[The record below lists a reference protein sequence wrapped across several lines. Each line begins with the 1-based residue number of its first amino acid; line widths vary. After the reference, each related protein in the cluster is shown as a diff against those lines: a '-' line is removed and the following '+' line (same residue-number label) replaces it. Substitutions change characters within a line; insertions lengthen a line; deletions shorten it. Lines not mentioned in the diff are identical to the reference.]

1 MSTGTTAPA
10 AATTPQAPTPYVS
23 DHYTPVADEITARE
37 LTVHGTV
44 PPELSGRYF
53 RNGHNPKP
61 GHTPTHWFKGSGMIH
76 GLRLRD
82 GRAEWYRNRWVRTP
96 ALDGVPYLGA
106 DGVPD
111 LRASEAAT
119 HVVEHAGRILALQ
132 EVNLPYEMTP
142 ELDTVGAFDFGG
154 TLKTAMTAHPKTD
167 PVTGELHFFGY
178 GPFPPHLTY
187 YVADAR
193 GEIVRAEV
201 VDGAGPSLMHDF
213 GLTRHH
219 VVWLDLPV
227 VFNPAEQSGIPY
239 RWSDTYTPRIGVM
252 PRTGPARVRWFEV
265 APGALLHVANAYED
279 ERGRI
284 VLTGPRYD
292 RGAWEQTWKW
302 WVGAPGYAPE
312 PLVGTTPYRWILDPA
327 TGRATE
333 ERTDDLVT
341 EFPTINEERTGLPH
355 RFDYAVAFPG
365 AGLGEYALVKHDH
378 ATGTRELVPMGR
390 GRMPGEAVFVPAAG
404 ARREDDGY
412 LLTVVSDLEQ
422 DASQLLILDASAPAG
437 APVATVELPRR
448 VPSGIHGSWIA
459 DAGPAAGDGTP
470 GGAA

>member
-1 MSTGTTAPA
+1 MSTEHPTTTTAERPTTGPA
-10 AATTPQAPTPYVS
+10 AKPYVS
-23 DHYTPVADEITARE
+23 GHYTPVVDEVTAHG
-37 LTVHGTV
+37 LTVHGTL
-44 PPELSGRYF
+44 PPELNGRYF

-61 GHTPTHWFKGSGMIH
+61 GYTPTHWFKGSGMIH
-76 GLRLRD
+76 GVRLRD
-82 GRAEWYRNRWVRTP
+82 GRAEWYRNRWVRTL
-96 ALDGVPYLGA
+96 ALDGVPYLSA
-106 DGVPD
+106 SGVPD
-111 LRASEAAT
+111 LKVSEAAT
-119 HVVEHAGRILALQ
+119 HVIEHAGRILALQ
-132 EVNLPYEMTP
+132 EASLPYEMTP

-167 PVTGELHFFGY
+167 PATGELHFFAY

-187 YVADAR
+187 YVADAA
-193 GEIVRAEV
+193 GAIVRAET

-213 GLTRHH
+213 GLTRQH
-219 VVWLDLPV
+219 VVWLDLPI

-252 PRTGPARVRWFEV
+252 PRSGPATVRWFEV
-265 APGALLHVANAYED
+265 EPGALLHVANAYED

-302 WVGAPGYAPE
+302 WTGAPGYATE
-312 PLVGTTPYRWILDPA
+312 PMVGATAHRWILDPA
-327 TGRATE
+327 TGRAVE
-333 ERTDDLVT
+333 ETVDDFVT
-341 EFPTINEERTGLPH
+341 EFPSINEDMTGAPH

-365 AGLGEYALVKHDH
+365 SGLGEYAIVKYDH
-378 ATGTRELVPMGR
+378 TTGARELVPMGP

-404 ARREDDGY
+404 ATREDDGY

-422 DASQLLILDASAPAG
+422 DASQLLILDASALSDT
-437 APVATVELPRR
+437 PVATVELPRR

-459 DAGPAAGDGTP
+459 DAGPDAAEAGV
-470 GGAA
+470 